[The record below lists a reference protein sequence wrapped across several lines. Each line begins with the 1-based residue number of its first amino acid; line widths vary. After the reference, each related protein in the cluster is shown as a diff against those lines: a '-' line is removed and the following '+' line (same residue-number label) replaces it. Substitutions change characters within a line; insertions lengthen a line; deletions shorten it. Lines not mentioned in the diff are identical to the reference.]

1 MGSVPLADAEAVF
14 RAVSSELGDL
24 VARIPDG
31 ETGPRDNW
39 VVWQLPLLQEHPD
52 LETVS
57 SLPEYGPGVRV
68 KVRDGVDPSGV
79 EFGPLGYA
87 RAALE
92 SWPVFARLQA
102 EGVIPAHTRFQ
113 VSLPTPIAVV
123 AAFTAVHQTELE
135 RAYEARLLAE
145 LAEITAA
152 VPADR
157 LAVQWDCA
165 VEFALQEG
173 VFPAW
178 FGDGAPDRLLA
189 GIVERMVRLGE
200 AVPTGVPLG
209 YHLCYGDFGHAH
221 FVQPADTT
229 RLAAVANGVAAGLSR
244 PLDWLH
250 LPVPRDRDDTAY
262 FLPLKDLSLPEGTAL
277 YLGLV
282 HATDGIEGG
291 RRRLAAAKEVVDA
304 FGVATECGLGRRPAG
319 QLPGL
324 FATHA
329 ALAREA
335 AAGSPARSSPA
346 P

>member
-1 MGSVPLADAEAVF
+1 M
-14 RAVSSELGDL
+14 SSELGDL

-31 ETGPRDNW
+31 ETGERDNW
-39 VVWQLPLLQEHPD
+39 VVWQLPLLRSHPD
-52 LETVS
+52 LETVPPM
-57 SLPEYGPGVRV
+57 PEYGPGVRV
-68 KVRDGVDPSGV
+68 KVREGADPSGV
-79 EFGPLGYA
+79 VFGHLGYA

-102 EGVIPAHTRFQ
+102 EGVIPAHARFQ

-123 AAFTAVHQTELE
+123 AAFTAVHQAELE

-178 FGDGAPDRLLA
+178 FGEDDPDGLLT

-200 AVPTGVPLG
+200 AVPAGVPLG
-209 YHLCYGDFGHAH
+209 YHLCYGDFGHRH
-221 FVQPADTT
+221 FVQPADTA
-229 RLAAVANGVAAGLSR
+229 RLTAVANGVAAGLSR
-244 PLDWLH
+244 PLDWVH
-250 LPVPRDRDDTAY
+250 LPVPRDRDDSAY
-262 FLPLKDLSLPEGTAL
+262 FLPLKGLALAEETRL

-282 HATDGIEGG
+282 HATDGVEGG
-291 RRRLAAAKEVVDA
+291 RRRLAAAKEAVPA

-329 ALAREA
+329 VLAREA
-335 AAGSPARSSPA
+335 AAAG
-346 P
+346 